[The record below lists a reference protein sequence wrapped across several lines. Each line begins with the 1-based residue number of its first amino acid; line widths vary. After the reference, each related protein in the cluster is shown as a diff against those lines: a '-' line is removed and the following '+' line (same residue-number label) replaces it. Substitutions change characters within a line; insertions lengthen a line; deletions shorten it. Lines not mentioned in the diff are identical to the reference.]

1 MYAPIDPSTWLEV
14 RQQYFIT
21 HIVLGLILYSN
32 SLKYPGNFSFH
43 LTLNCSG
50 GFFYNSDD
58 QFQDANDVH
67 WKLYTRAPDSGIHCW
82 GPPEFP

>member
-1 MYAPIDPSTWLEV
+1 MLWGKQQIKVNKRLTSLYAPIDPSTWLEV

-50 GFFYNSDD
+50 VFFYNSDD

-67 WKLYTRAPDSGIHCW
+67 
-82 GPPEFP
+82 